1 MEKQNTQVKK
11 QAVNLWKWAFI
22 ILVAVLLLVSGV
34 VISKAITPSEEQV
47 KVVQTKLPID
57 NYTKIDVSMDK
68 KQLQATINYY
78 LRQSQ
83 KKQKVRYRF
92 ILNDS
97 AILMGTTKVLGK
109 NISFSLYTIPKLD
122 KNGNIVLQAKSV
134 AVGSLN
140 APASFILGYIKNNYD
155 LGKGVTINAKK
166 ATLTLNLN
174 QFTKK
179 QDIVLKGKQLD
190 VPNNKF
196 LFEVNIPLES
206 IK

>member
-1 MEKQNTQVKK
+1 MERQNMQVKK
-11 QAVNLWKWAFI
+11 QTVNFWKWAFI
-22 ILVAVLLLVSGV
+22 ILVATLFLVSGT
-34 VISKAITPSEEQV
+34 VISKVITPSEAQV
-47 KVVQTKLPID
+47 KMEQTKLPTD
-57 NYTKIDVSMDK
+57 DYTKIDVSMDK

-83 KKQKVRYRF
+83 KKQKIKYRF

-155 LGKGVTINAKK
+155 LSKGVTINTRK

-179 QDIVLKGKQLD
+179 QGIVLKGKQLD

-196 LFEVNIPLES
+196 LFEVNIPLDS